1 MKYLPKST
9 NKTVHPAK
17 LKGHGEA
24 GEAKVKSYIS
34 RLVVDKEHT
43 KRIDNIIIID
53 EYGKSHQIDHI
64 LIRPNGVFVI
74 ETKNWGGLVLGDS
87 SSDTW
92 TQIIGDN
99 HYSLLNPLKQNRTH
113 CHVVNK
119 VIGEEYSVNSLIVMT
134 QNNAKKIG
142 VDNVINLYHIGK
154 YINSFDNGANLSIDD
169 VSIIYQRLMSSKSD
183 MTIEEHINGIKKIE
197 KFILNYRFLFF

>member
-9 NKTVHPAK
+9 NKSVHPAK
-17 LKGHGEA
+17 IKGHGAA
-24 GEAKVKSYIS
+24 GETKVRSYIS

-43 KRIDNIIIID
+43 KRIDNIIIVD
-53 EYGKSHQIDHI
+53 EYGNSHQIDHI

-74 ETKNWGGLVLGDS
+74 ETKNWGGLILGDS
-87 SSDTW
+87 SGDTW
-92 TQIIGDN
+92 TQIIGDK

-113 CHVVNK
+113 CYVVNK

-142 VDNVINLYHIGK
+142 IDNVINLYHIGR
-154 YINSFDNGANLSIDD
+154 YINNFDNGVNLSIDD
-169 VSIIYQRLMSSKSD
+169 ISLIYQRLISSKSD
-183 MTIEEHINGIKKIE
+183 MTNEEHVKGIKK
-197 KFILNYRFLFF
+197 L